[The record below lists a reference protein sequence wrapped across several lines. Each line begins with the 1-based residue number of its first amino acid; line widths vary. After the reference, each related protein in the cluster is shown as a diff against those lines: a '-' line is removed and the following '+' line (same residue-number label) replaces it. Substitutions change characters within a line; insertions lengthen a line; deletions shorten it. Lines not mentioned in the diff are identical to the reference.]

1 MFLVSTLPPLHRRGG
16 IRINMPTETTYYQ
29 SPLGLLEISADEGGI
44 TSLYFVDEKT
54 KPIAKN
60 NELLKEAVIQ
70 LEEYFN
76 GIRKEFGL
84 KLNPQGTDFQK
95 KVWTELLNVPF
106 GKTNSYLDLSKKLG
120 DAYAVRAVGNANGS
134 NPISII
140 VPCHRIIGN
149 NGKLV
154 GYGGGLWRKEWLLN
168 HEKSIVF
175 GKQAQLF

>member
-1 MFLVSTLPPLHRRGG
+1 MS
-16 IRINMPTETTYYQ
+16 TETTYYQ
-29 SPLGLLEISADEGGI
+29 SPVGLLEISADSDGI

-54 KPIAKN
+54 KSVSKN
-60 NELLKEAVIQ
+60 NELLKECITQ
-70 LEEYFN
+70 LEEYFS

-95 KVWTELLNVPF
+95 RVWTELEKIPF
-106 GKTNSYLDLSKKLG
+106 GKTFSYLDISIKLG
-120 DAYAVRAVGNANGS
+120 DANATRAVGNANGS

-140 VPCHRIIGN
+140 IPCHRVIGV

-168 HEKSIVF
+168 HEKNITF
-175 GKQAQLF
+175 GQQTELF